1 MKKRT
6 VINFNNAIEKIAE
19 NAYQRGDYE
28 TAFQKWMPLAKRG
41 NAEAQYCIGNL
52 HHYWHDIGKYTGTSS
67 PLYNSGKS
75 VTEHFKESF
84 KWTKR
89 AAEQGHSTAE
99 WTLGVYYDVPYCN
112 GIYRDIKKAVRW
124 IRRSAKQGN
133 VHGQHSLGNLYLRG
147 GKCDTEM
154 SPAKNYKKAVKWIRR
169 AAEQGDDEAQK
180 ELGELYEKGQGVQQ
194 DNILAF
200 MWFDIAAKAGEF
212 DAIKGCSRLKKV
224 LTPSQ
229 LAQAR
234 KLSKKCVKNNYKG
247 C

>member
-1 MKKRT
+1 MKKRN

-41 NAEAQYCIGNL
+41 NAEAQHCIGHL
-52 HHYWHDIGKYTGTSS
+52 YHYWHDIGKYTGTSS
-67 PLYNSGKS
+67 PLYNSSKS
-75 VTEHFKESF
+75 VTEHFKEAF

-99 WTLGVYYDVPYCN
+99 CILGDYYDVPYCD

-124 IRRSAKQGN
+124 YTRSAKQGN
-133 VHGQHSLGNLYLRG
+133 VDGQQSLGSLYLRG
-147 GKCDTEM
+147 GKCDTEV
-154 SPAKNYKKAVKWIRR
+154 SPAKNYKKGVKWIRR

-180 ELGELYEKGQGVQQ
+180 QLGELYEKGQGVQQ
-194 DNILAF
+194 DNIIAF

-212 DAIKGCSRLKKV
+212 DAVKGCSRLKKV
-224 LTPSQ
+224 LTPLQ
-229 LAQAR
+229 LAQAQ
-234 KLSKKCVKNNYKG
+234 KMSKKCVKNNYKG

>member
-1 MKKRT
+1 MKKRN

-41 NAEAQYCIGNL
+41 NAEAQHCIGHL
-52 HHYWHDIGKYTGTSS
+52 YHYWHDIGKYTGTSS
-67 PLYNSGKS
+67 PLYNSDRG
-75 VTEHFKESF
+75 VTESIKEAF

-89 AAEQGHSTAE
+89 AAEQGHSAAE
-99 WTLGVYYDVPYCN
+99 WSLGHYYELPYCG

-124 IRRSAKQGN
+124 YRRSAKQGN
-133 VHGQHSLGNLYLRG
+133 ALGQSSLGRLYLWG
-147 GKCDTEM
+147 SGVT
-154 SPAKNYKKAVKWIRR
+154 KNYKKAVEWIRR
-169 AAEQGDDEAQK
+169 AAEQGDDESQTD
-180 ELGELYEKGQGVQQ
+180 LGELYEKGQGVQQ
-194 DNILAF
+194 DNIMAF

-212 DAIKGCSRLKKV
+212 YAIKGCRRLKKI

-234 KLSKKCVKNNYKG
+234 KMSKKCVKNNYKG

>member
-19 NAYQRGDYE
+19 NAYQRRDYE

-41 NAEAQYCIGNL
+41 NAEAQYCIGHL
-52 HHYWHDIGKYTGTSS
+52 YHYGKG
-67 PLYNSGKS
+67 
-75 VTEHFKESF
+75 VTENLKEAL

-89 AAEQGHSTAE
+89 AAEQKHSTAE
-99 WTLGVYYDVPYCN
+99 WTLGFFYDVPHK
-112 GIYRDIKKAVRW
+112 GITRDIKKTVRW
-124 IRRSAKQGN
+124 YTRSAKQGN
-133 VHGQHSLGNLYLRG
+133 VDGQQSIGNLYLRG
-147 GKCDTEM
+147 GKYDTKM
-154 SPAKNYKKAVKWIRR
+154 SPAKNYKKGVKWIRR
-169 AAEQGDDEAQK
+169 AAEQGDDEAQI

-194 DNILAF
+194 DNIIAF
-200 MWFDIAAKAGEF
+200 MWFDIAAKKGDF
-212 DAIKGCSRLKKV
+212 DAIKGCNRLKKV

-229 LAQAR
+229 LAQAQ